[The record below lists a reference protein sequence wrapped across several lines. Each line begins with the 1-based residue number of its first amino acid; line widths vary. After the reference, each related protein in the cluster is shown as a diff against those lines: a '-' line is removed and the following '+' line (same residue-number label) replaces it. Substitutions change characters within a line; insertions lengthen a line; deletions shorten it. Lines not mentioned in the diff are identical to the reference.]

1 MYEEIGVDQ
10 VMLIMQT
17 ETIPHRKVMGS
28 IELFGKQVIPA
39 FSQAK
44 VGAAD

>member
-1 MYEEIGVDQ
+1 
-10 VMLIMQT
+10 
-17 ETIPHRKVMGS
+17 VMGS

-39 FSQAK
+39 FSQAR